1 MTQDTSLRQ
10 ITRKSHLGISK
21 HVLWHTSLPFDYLIL
36 QVCLGSDYIEG
47 IRQMDYV
54 ELFERVVSPVE
65 YVISIGSYEFE
76 DIAVESCFDVV
87 VTVWKV
93 GT

>member
-1 MTQDTSLRQ
+1 
-10 ITRKSHLGISK
+10 
-21 HVLWHTSLPFDYLIL
+21 
-36 QVCLGSDYIEG
+36 
-47 IRQMDYV
+47 MDYV